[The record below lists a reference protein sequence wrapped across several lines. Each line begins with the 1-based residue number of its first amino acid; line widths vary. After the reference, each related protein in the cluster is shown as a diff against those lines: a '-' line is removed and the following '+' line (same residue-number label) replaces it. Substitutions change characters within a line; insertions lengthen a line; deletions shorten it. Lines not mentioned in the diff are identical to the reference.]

1 MTINKIPSKSMKAK
15 AISAIVSLCM
25 LFSLTACG
33 KSGSSG
39 QSQNHGAGMATN
51 HNQEITEIPGPS
63 VDDPHHTISTGVDIE
78 VSSQPAQ
85 PAGQYE
91 YTIYDGVVINMD
103 INVDD
108 YIITNNAGQK
118 VFKIYDLAHDKLGW
132 EGNEPGDI
140 AYRSNRYNLGG
151 NQVYL
156 VPYTDTQQ
164 LRHIDFNYSGCELG
178 YRIDKCEFMLSGTCY
193 MASYDD
199 IVFLSY
205 VLWSGATNPESH
217 PFEVFSGHY
226 TLGYDNNGIDVK
238 LP

>member
-1 MTINKIPSKSMKAK
+1 MKKMNNAPAGAK
-15 AISAIVSLCM
+15 VVFMLLTLCM

-33 KSGSSG
+33 KSGSSDSQG
-39 QSQNHGAGMATN
+39 QHGAGIATS
-51 HNQEITEIPGPS
+51 HDQEITEIPGPG
-63 VDDPHHTISTGVDIE
+63 VDEPHHAISTGVDIE

-85 PAGQYE
+85 PAGQYT

-132 EGNEPGDI
+132 EGNESGDI
-140 AYRSNRYNLGG
+140 AYRSDRYNLGD

-156 VPYTDTQQ
+156 IPYTDTQQ
-164 LRHIDFNYSGCELG
+164 LSDIDFNYSGCELG
-178 YRIDKCEFMLSGTCY
+178 YRIDKCDYMISGTCY

-205 VLWSGATNPESH
+205 VLWLGATSPESN
-217 PFEVFSGHY
+217 PMEVFSGHY
-226 TLGYDNNGIDVK
+226 TLGYDSNGIDVK